1 LTSTLAVLICKFE
14 STLSLESNHWQ
25 ARSWVF
31 STETPSSQSSGHTKY
46 NPSTSG
52 RKLSGETWK
61 IGYGDGSGASGDVY
75 ADKVVVG
82 PVTATSQAVEAATS
96 VSAQFTQDVDNDG
109 LLGLAFSSIN
119 TVSPDQQ
126 TTFFDTV
133 KSTLKAK
140 LFAAYLRK
148 GAAGSYDFGFI
159 DTTKYTGAITYTPVN
174 SASGFWQFT
183 AGGYS
188 VGTST
193 RALGTVGS
201 SIADT
206 GTTLMLLPD
215 DVVDDYYSAVS
226 GASYD
231 SNQGGY
237 VFSCSAKLPNFNVA
251 INGKTFVIPG
261 SYINFAPAS
270 GTKCFGGIQSNQ
282 GLGFSIFGDIFLK
295 TVYAIFDQTQSS
307 PRLGFASQA

>member
-1 LTSTLAVLICKFE
+1 
-14 STLSLESNHWQ
+14 
-25 ARSWVF
+25 
-31 STETPSSQSSGHTKY
+31 
-46 NPSTSG
+46 
-52 RKLSGETWK
+52 
-61 IGYGDGSGASGDVY
+61 
-75 ADKVVVG
+75 
-82 PVTATSQAVEAATS
+82 
-96 VSAQFTQDVDNDG
+96 
-109 LLGLAFSSIN
+109 
-119 TVSPDQQ
+119 
-126 TTFFDTV
+126 
-133 KSTLKAK
+133 
-140 LFAAYLRK
+140 
-148 GAAGSYDFGFI
+148 
-159 DTTKYTGAITYTPVN
+159 
-174 SASGFWQFT
+174 
-183 AGGYS
+183 
-188 VGTST
+188 
-193 RALGTVGS
+193 
-201 SIADT
+201 
-206 GTTLMLLPD
+206 MLLPD